1 MISMEE
7 NPWMQALHLKTGY
20 VHNGKIVR
28 TFRSK
33 YKRNGVL
40 NIFSALVITSGS
52 VLAKITSRKT
62 RNEFFKFMD
71 EVVSDHRDVSIH
83 AILDNYW
90 ARNP

>member
-7 NPWMQALHLKTGY
+7 NPWMQALHLKTEY
-20 VHNGKIVR
+20 LHNSKIVR
-28 TFRSK
+28 TFQSK

-52 VLAKITSRKT
+52 VSANITRRKT
-62 RNEFFKFMD
+62 RNESLTFID
-71 EVVSDHRDVSIH
+71 EDVSDHRDVSIH